1 MKDIIN
7 FNSNGLSTEICIKDR
22 NEEWDEFVSKVD
34 GANIV
39 QTYIWK
45 NVILQNKLSDN
56 LFRII
61 IKLENNIVAG
71 TQIVIR
77 NYKYLGK
84 IGIINQGPCLSEKKD
99 EYIDLI
105 IQQLKEI
112 IKANKLLYL
121 NIDVLNRYSFLP
133 EKLIAAG
140 FQMHNE
146 RMPPKKR
153 MLPCTLILDLT
164 KNEEMLMSEMNRGR
178 RTNVRKGLKLDFTLK
193 EGTRDD
199 IPAFFDLLKM
209 TSKRQNST
217 PVFNIKYF
225 YSLWDL
231 FADKGWV
238 RLHFAEVDGKPICAS
253 FGHCFGRTYRGFQWG
268 WNGEYGKEKISESFI
283 WKLMIWAKEKG
294 FKHFDFVEID
304 PEIAET
310 IRSGKEITE
319 ELKSNK
325 RYGSTYFKMQWG
337 GEIIHYPGMFSYYK
351 NNTTKIILNF
361 VFNTLLNRT
370 AISKTRKLMR
380 KIK

>member
-1 MKDIIN
+1 MKNNKIN
-7 FNSNGLSTEICIKDR
+7 NLSTELCFKKR

-34 GANIV
+34 GANIN
-39 QTYIWK
+39 QTSAWSK
-45 NVILQNKLSDN
+45 VKTLNKLTSKI
-56 LFRII
+56 LRII
-61 IKLENNIVAG
+61 IRSGDDIVAG
-71 TQIVIR
+71 TQIKIR
-77 NYKYLGK
+77 NYPSIGK
-84 IGIINQGPCLSEKKD
+84 IGIINQGPNFLEIKD
-99 EYIDLI
+99 EYVDLLI
-105 IQQLKEI
+105 EQLKEI
-112 IKANKLLYL
+112 TRVKKLLYL

-140 FQMHNE
+140 FQVHNKK
-146 RMPPKKR
+146 MPPKKR
-153 MLPCTLILDLT
+153 MLPCTLIIDLT
-164 KNEEMLMSEMNRGR
+164 KDEEILMNEIKKGR
-178 RTNVRKGLKLDFTLK
+178 RKNVRKGLKLDFTFK

-217 PVFNIKYF
+217 PVFNINYF

-238 RLHFAEVDGKPICAS
+238 RLHFAEVDGKPICGS
-253 FGHCFGRTYRGFQWG
+253 FSHCFGKTFRDFQWG
-268 WNGEYGKEKISESFI
+268 WNGEYGKEKITEAI
-283 WKLMIWAKEKG
+283 TWKLMIWAKENG
-294 FKHFDFVEID
+294 FKYYDFVEID
-304 PEIAET
+304 PEIAEA

-361 VFNTLLNRT
+361 VFNTILNQT
-370 AISKTRKLMR
+370 AVSKTRKLMR